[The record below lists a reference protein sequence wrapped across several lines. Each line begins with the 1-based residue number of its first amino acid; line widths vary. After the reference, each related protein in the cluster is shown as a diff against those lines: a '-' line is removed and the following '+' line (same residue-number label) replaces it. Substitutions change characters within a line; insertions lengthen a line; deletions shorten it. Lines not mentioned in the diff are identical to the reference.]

1 MIHRLLRPAGC
12 FLSVALLALGPAH
25 AGEAYPKP
33 PPSGTTLTLK
43 LGEQR
48 VLYMAPFARV
58 AFDEQNIVDAKPI
71 GPYTILLVPQAKG
84 RTTLRIWMMTGGQIA
99 YPIVVH

>member
-1 MIHRLLRPAGC
+1 
-12 FLSVALLALGPAH
+12 
-25 AGEAYPKP
+25 
-33 PPSGTTLTLK
+33 
-43 LGEQR
+43 
-48 VLYMAPFARV
+48 MAPFARV